1 MTTAQTMQYFE
12 YQYGVDETLKAA
24 EQQVKNKEKQLKT
37 AETALNNDPFNIAK
51 REKVS
56 EIQAEG

>member
-1 MTTAQTMQYFE
+1 MQYFE

-51 REKVS
+51 RKR
-56 EIQAEG
+56 